1 MGRNPGVIWQVTGP
15 GATESHMI
23 QLTVLGGVELR
34 RDDGSHVGSVL
45 NQPRRLAL
53 LVYLAL
59 ESGRGGVQR
68 DRLLG
73 VFWPDLPQEQA
84 RQSLRTALHFLRRSL
99 GPGAIGGEGNAAR
112 LEPGVVSCDAAA
124 FQAALR
130 ANDPETALRHYQ
142 GDLLPGFFLDDGPPE
157 FEKWLEATRG
167 EMRRAAAGA
176 AWSLAE
182 AQEQARN
189 PAGAGAWARRAA
201 QLCQGDEAATRRTL
215 QLLGR
220 IGDRAGALALYEEL
234 KDRLRSE
241 FDATPSPETDDLLAG
256 LLEAPPETQRADHT
270 PAPRNVAAEH
280 PPVRRLWRLRASR
293 TLGGAYSAAVTMLL
307 VVGFYSLWGLNRG
320 APETARAGG
329 VTVIQV
335 EEIRDFS
342 PDDGGAALAGA
353 LTMEITGRLSEV
365 DAVQVIAQAD
375 AREAPRAPQ
384 ATYLVRGGLIRSGSS
399 VQLTAMLLDGA
410 SGATLERITVER
422 TLADAATTTTELAE
436 SVSRRLL
443 REVGRSLEDRGLD
456 ARAPNRPGLGF
467 LRASARDLALADS
480 LRSAGVRDAAE
491 AAFEAADSLLA
502 LAQAASP
509 RWAEPHT
516 KRAELAYRRMWLHL
530 RPAPDPITAG
540 EVIRTGI
547 GHAEAALAMAPDDP
561 AAHELRGLL
570 DYWHWRLRAAGSDEA
585 NTAALVRAE
594 THLRRATELDAGRG
608 RAWSALSAL
617 HESRGDFAAAN
628 LAARRAH
635 RADPYL
641 ENAIET
647 VVRLFSTSLEVGD
660 TAAARRWCEELG
672 RRAPESWLPGFCVLE
687 QMAWLGPGPAVTP
700 DSVRRIVAVTAAH
713 AAHPI
718 RARIEM
724 VGAVA
729 LAHLRA
735 PGTATAIESARA
747 SAAGTDPYL
756 LVNEAW
762 ARLVLGEAA
771 VAAALLA
778 EVATLD
784 PGAARS
790 ALLSRRFAGLER
802 DARFEGILALRR

>member
-1 MGRNPGVIWQVTGP
+1 
-15 GATESHMI
+15 MI
-23 QLTVLGGVELR
+23 QLTVLGSVELR
-34 RDDGSHVGSVL
+34 RDDGSPVGSVL

-59 ESGRGGVQR
+59 ESGRSGVQR

-130 ANDPETALRHYQ
+130 VDDPETALRHYQ

-167 EMRRAAAGA
+167 ELRRAAADA

-182 AQEQARN
+182 AQERAGN

-201 QLCQGDEAATRRTL
+201 QLRQGDEAATRRAIE
-215 QLLGR
+215 LLGR
-220 IGDRAGALALYEEL
+220 IGDRAGVLALYKDL
-234 KDRLRSE
+234 KDRLRSD
-241 FDATPSPETDDLLAG
+241 FDTTPSPETDDVVAG
-256 LLEAPPETQRADHT
+256 LLEAGRAAPPDAQRVDQT
-270 PAPRNVAAEH
+270 PVPRSVASE
-280 PPVRRLWRLRASR
+280 PGPVGRPWRVRTGRALR
-293 TLGGAYSAAVTMLL
+293 GAYSAAVTLLL
-307 VVGFYSLWGLNRG
+307 VVGFYSLWGLTRG
-320 APETARAGG
+320 APTPADAMGA
-329 VTVIQV
+329 TVIQV

-342 PDDGGAALAGA
+342 QDAGAAALAGA

-365 DAVQVIAQAD
+365 DAVQVIARAD
-375 AREAPRAPQ
+375 AHEAPRAPR

-410 SGATLERITVER
+410 SGATLERFTVET
-422 TLADAATTTTELAE
+422 TLTDAATTTSELAE

-456 ARAPNRPGLGF
+456 ARARNRPGLAY
-467 LRASARDLALADS
+467 LRAAARDMTVADS

-509 RWAEPHT
+509 RWAEPHIH
-516 KRAELAYRRMWLHL
+516 RAELAYRRMWLHI
-530 RPAPDPITAG
+530 RPVPDPIAAG
-540 EVIRTGI
+540 GVLRTGI
-547 GHAEAALAMAPDDP
+547 EHADGALAMTPDDP

-570 DYWHWRLRAAGSDEA
+570 DYWRWRLRAAGSDGA
-585 NTAALVRAE
+585 NATALARAE
-594 THLRRATELDAGRG
+594 AHLRRATELDAGRG

-641 ENAIET
+641 ENALET
-647 VVRLFSTSLEVGD
+647 VLRLFSTSLEVGD
-660 TAAARRWCEELG
+660 TAAARHWCGELG
-672 RRAPESWLPGFCVLE
+672 RRASESWLPGFCALE
-687 QMAWLGPGPAVTP
+687 QMAWLGPGPGVTV
-700 DSVRRIVAVTAAH
+700 DSVRRTVAATAA
-713 AAHPI
+713 
-718 RARIEM
+718 RAVGPMRAEIEM

-735 PGTATAIESARA
+735 PDAAAAIESARA
-747 SAAGTDPYL
+747 SGVGTDPHL
-756 LVNEAW
+756 LVKEAW
-762 ARLVLGEAA
+762 ARWVLGEAG
-771 VAAALLA
+771 AAARLLTEA
-778 EVATLD
+778 AALD
-784 PGAARS
+784 PGATRS

-802 DARFEGILALRR
+802 DARFQGILAVGD